1 MDGKTTRKE
10 ENRRQMFRRLFCLAV
25 DVRHKCSV
33 SRGVKKEVCNMHA
46 HVIRKLP
53 SLSILLLAVIAN
65 GIGHSHKLA
74 QEAVF
79 MQKSVKNC
87 DEKMFS
93 KLISTNTDAKNEE
106 KRPR

>member
-1 MDGKTTRKE
+1 
-10 ENRRQMFRRLFCLAV
+10 
-25 DVRHKCSV
+25 
-33 SRGVKKEVCNMHA
+33 MHA

-53 SLSILLLAVIAN
+53 FLSILLLAVIAN

-93 KLISTNTDAKNEE
+93 KPVSTNTDAKMRR
-106 KRPR
+106 KGQDKSHHGTATWKVTLKKVC